1 MLSSFELPVALS
13 LERLMNG
20 LLWGEENRR
29 KRCDPSPTWPSGF
42 GCQEM
47 QCWYNPAA
55 TCCFDYP
62 CLNEA
67 PSKGSVV
74 KKQRTA
80 WLISGFCLAIYNNG
94 FLKSSGFLSFF
105 WFGFRTTDQ
114 YHFINWSDLVLQTL
128 ERTWPSTIWQVVV
141 STALTSICC
150 ISWQY

>member
-13 LERLMNG
+13 WERLMNG

-94 FLKSSGFLSFF
+94 FLNSGFSVLFPVQIQNH
-105 WFGFRTTDQ
+105 WPIPLYKLVRFGAVDIRK
-114 YHFINWSDLVLQTL
+114 DLTKCHLAGGCL
-128 ERTWPSTIWQVVV
+128 HST
-141 STALTSICC
+141 
-150 ISWQY
+150 